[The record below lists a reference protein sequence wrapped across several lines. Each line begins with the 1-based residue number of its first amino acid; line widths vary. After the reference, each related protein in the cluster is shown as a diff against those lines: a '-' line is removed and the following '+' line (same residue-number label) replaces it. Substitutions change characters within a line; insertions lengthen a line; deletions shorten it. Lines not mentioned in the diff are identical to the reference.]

1 MRYLKIFEEFEED
14 DLGLID
20 IYGSECDVSISVGTK
35 YECKDQ
41 DLIPKMIED
50 YKEMYIKSGEWSGGP
65 CNSEWIEKY
74 HKEFSD
80 SLLPKNLNNEI
91 IINSAKRSWKPVV
104 VLSIKTEKFG
114 IIKIGFSIYSKKST
128 TFDWSKMT
136 IDNEYYKKSL
146 DNLYKYIKKEVFDKS
161 MKFDDVI
168 NFLDLKCDF
177 YYSSI
182 EEDEIKST

>member
-20 IYGSECDVSISVGTK
+20 IYGSECDISISIGTK

-50 YKEMYIKSGEWSGGP
+50 YKEMYIRNGEWSGGP
-65 CNSEWIEKY
+65 CNSEWLEKY
-74 HKEFSD
+74 HKEFNV
-80 SLLPKNLNNEI
+80 SL
-91 IINSAKRSWKPVV
+91 STAKHAWKPVV
-104 VLSIKTEKFG
+104 ILNVKTDNFG
-114 IIKIGFSIYSKKST
+114 VIKIGFSIYSKKTAS
-128 TFDWSKMT
+128 FDWSKMD
-136 IDNEYYKKSL
+136 IKDEYYQKSL
-146 DNLYKYIKKEVFDKS
+146 DRLNKYIRKEIFDKS

-177 YYSSI
+177 YYTSI
-182 EEDEIKST
+182 EEDKKD